1 MYRPF
6 LLVAALVTIAAPC
19 ALAQSQINV
28 HGKVQNS
35 DGSPAAGAAV
45 TLTDVSTNTISQ
57 AITNKKGAY
66 SIDIMAE
73 PKNHYSI
80 AAKLTDIE
88 SVPQAV
94 NPKNPDQTI
103 NLMLARSN
111 SGPSNQPAS
120 YTSATDVLQDGTP
133 VRLVLEETL
142 SSKDARVGQEV
153 VFNVIDDVIVNGH
166 LLIAH
171 GALAKGTVTEA
182 QAKRRMG
189 KAGKLNV
196 NIDYALMTNGDRAA
210 LRAVKDAKGDGR
222 GAAVTTGVVAT
233 AIVFFPAAP
242 LFLLMHGKDISI
254 PKGTEVTAFVNGNLR
269 FDPAKFAKA
278 TADLTPPQPILR
290 RN

>member
-1 MYRPF
+1 MKHSY
-6 LLVAALVTIAAPC
+6 LAAALVTIAAPY
-19 ALAQSQINV
+19 ALAQSMVSI

-35 DGSPAAGAAV
+35 DGSPATGASV
-45 TLTDVSTNTISQ
+45 TLTDVTANTVSQ
-57 AITNKKGAY
+57 TVANKKGNYA
-66 SIDIMAE
+66 IEILAK

-80 AAKLTDIE
+80 AAKMTDIE
-88 SVPQAV
+88 SVAQVV
-94 NPKNPDQTI
+94 NPKKSDQTI
-103 NLMLARSN
+103 DLMLARSN
-111 SGPSNQPAS
+111 AGPANQPAN
-120 YTSATDVLQDGTP
+120 YTATTDALQDGTP

-196 NIDYALMTNGDRAA
+196 NIDYALMTDGSRAA

-254 PKGTEVTAFVNGNLR
+254 PKGTEITAFVNGNLR
-269 FDPAKFAKA
+269 FDPAKFAKT
-278 TADLTPPQPILR
+278 TAVLVLPAAMIR

>member
-1 MYRPF
+1 MKNF
-6 LLVAALVTIAAPC
+6 CLASALVVLSAPC
-19 ALAQSQINV
+19 ALAQSTITV
-28 HGKVQNS
+28 KGAVKGP
-35 DGSPAAGAAV
+35 DGSPAAGAVV
-45 TLTDVSTNTISQ
+45 TLTDTTTNTISRTT
-57 AITNKKGAY
+57 ANKKGRY
-66 SIDIMAE
+66 SIDVLTD

-80 AAKLTDIE
+80 AAKLTDID
-88 SVPQAV
+88 SPAQVV
-94 NPKNPDQTI
+94 NSKNPDQTI
-103 NLMLARSN
+103 DLQLSRSN
-111 SGPSNQPAS
+111 TGPSNEPTTF
-120 YTSATDVLQDGTP
+120 TSPTSVLQDGTP

-254 PKGTEVTAFVNGNLR
+254 PKGTEITAFVNGNLR

-278 TADLTPPQPILR
+278 AADLQPPQPIIR

>member
-1 MYRPF
+1 MKRSY
-6 LLVAALVTIAAPC
+6 LLSVLVTLAVPC
-19 ALAQSQINV
+19 LLAQSQISV
-28 HGKVQNS
+28 HGKVQNP
-35 DGSPAAGAAV
+35 DGSPAAGASV
-45 TLTDVSTNTISQ
+45 TLTDVSTNTVSQ
-57 AITNKKGAY
+57 TVANKKGNY
-66 SIDIMAE
+66 SVDIMVD

-88 SVPQAV
+88 SAAQVV
-94 NPKNPDQTI
+94 NPKKPEQTI
-103 NLMLARSN
+103 DLMLARSN
-111 SGPSNQPAS
+111 SGPANQPAS
-120 YTSATDVLQDGTP
+120 YTSATNVLQDGTP

-182 QAKRRMG
+182 QPKRRMG

-242 LFLLMHGKDISI
+242 LFLLMHGKDITI
-254 PKGTEVTAFVNGNLR
+254 PKGTEITSFINGNLR
-269 FDPAKFAKA
+269 FDPAKFAEA
-278 TADLTPPQPILR
+278 TADLKPPQSIIR